1 MWYNERENNGNL
13 GKYGMK
19 PDSQKKKKIAAGF
32 LPVLIAIVLGAAA
45 GLILKNLP
53 GDAGTVLCDRVLS
66 PISSVILGFLGTLS
80 SFVIFFSIVAGIS
93 GMGEPAVFRSVGG
106 RLLSRFFVFVVISSL
121 LCVPV
126 VLLFFRTGGSGSSAF
141 DAGAVWDMLLEIVP
155 TNIPEAF
162 SGGNSVQIIF
172 LALLL
177 GTVLLGISGRA
188 ESLIRVTGE
197 VSLLLQTVLGKVI
210 LLMPFIV
217 FISVFRLVFTGQTG
231 TLVSVWRYPAAMLT
245 CCFLTALVS
254 VLRVAFRKKVRIGLL
269 LKKMMPAFLIAL
281 STSSSAAAL
290 PANMETCEKSLGID
304 KKLVDIGVPL
314 GQTLFKPGL
323 VFMFMSGCLCL
334 AERNA
339 VPVGISEIVI
349 TLLSAFAFS
358 IAAPAVPGCS
368 ISCFALLFAQIGIP
382 AEAIAV
388 IIALDPI
395 NDRLCAA
402 VKMFAMQSEL
412 VCFADAKGMLNEKKL
427 IES

>member
-1 MWYNERENNGNL
+1 
-13 GKYGMK
+13 MK
-19 PDSQKKKKIAAGF
+19 PENKEKKKITAGF
-32 LPVLIAIVLGAAA
+32 LPVLIAIFLGAAA
-45 GLILKNLP
+45 GLILRVLP
-53 GDAGTVLCDRVLS
+53 GNAGTVLCDRILS
-66 PISSVILGFLGTLS
+66 PISTVILGFLGTLA
-80 SFVIFFSIVAGIS
+80 SFVIFFSIIAGIS

-106 RLLSRFFVFVVISSL
+106 RLLSRFFLFVVISSV

-126 VLLFFRTGGSGSSAF
+126 MLLFFRTGGSGSSAF
-141 DAGAVWDMLLEIVP
+141 DAGAVWDMLLQIVP
-155 TNIPEAF
+155 MNIPEAF

-172 LALLL
+172 LALLF
-177 GTVLLGISGRA
+177 GAVLLGISQKA
-188 ESLIRVTGE
+188 ENLIRVTGE
-197 VSLLLQTVLGKVI
+197 VSLLLQNVLGKVI
-210 LLMPFIV
+210 RLMPFIV
-217 FISVFRLVFTGQTG
+217 FISVFRLAFTGQAG
-231 TLVSVWRYPAAMLT
+231 TLISVWRYPAAMLT
-245 CCFLTALVS
+245 CCLLTAVFS
-254 VLRVAFRKKVRIGLL
+254 VLRVVLKKKVRVGLL

-304 KKLVDIGVPL
+304 GKLVDVGVPL

-339 VPVGISEIVI
+339 VPVGVSEIVI

-368 ISCFALLFAQIGIP
+368 ISCFTLLFAQIGIP

-412 VCFADAKGMLNEKKL
+412 VCFADAKGMLDDKKL
-427 IES
+427 REP

>member
-1 MWYNERENNGNL
+1 MKQEN
-13 GKYGMK
+13 KA
-19 PDSQKKKKIAAGF
+19 KKKIAAGF
-32 LPVLIAIVLGAAA
+32 LPVVIAIVLGVAA
-45 GLILKNLP
+45 GLILRALP
-53 GDAGTVLCDRVLS
+53 GDAGTVLCDRILS
-66 PISSVILGFLGTLS
+66 PISSVILGFLGTLA
-80 SFVIFFSIVAGIS
+80 SFVIFFSIIAGIS

-106 RLLSRFFVFVVISSL
+106 RLLSRFLLFLTISSL

-126 VLLFFRTGGSGSSAF
+126 TLLFFGVSGGNGGAAF

-172 LALLL
+172 LALLF
-177 GTVLLGISGRA
+177 GIVLLGISKKT
-188 ESLIRVTGE
+188 ENLIRVTGE
-197 VSLLLQTVLGKVI
+197 LSLLLQSVLGKVI
-210 LLMPFIV
+210 HLMPFIV
-217 FISVFRLVFTGQTG
+217 FISVFRLVFTEQTG
-231 TLVSVWRYPAAMLT
+231 TLAAVWRYPLAMLT
-245 CCFLTALVS
+245 CCFLTAAVS
-254 VLRVAFRKKVRIGLL
+254 VLRVAIRKKVKIGVL

-290 PANMETCEKSLGID
+290 PANMETCEKTLGID
-304 KKLVDIGVPL
+304 KKLVDVGVPL

-339 VPVGISEIVI
+339 VPIGVSGVVI

-402 VKMFAMQSEL
+402 VKMIAMQSEL
-412 VCFADAKGMLNEKKL
+412 VCFADGKGLLDERVLSQKP
-427 IES
+427 

>member
-1 MWYNERENNGNL
+1 METEN
-13 GKYGMK
+13 MA
-19 PDSQKKKKIAAGF
+19 KKKIAAGF

-45 GLILKNLP
+45 GLILKNVP
-53 GDAGTVLCDRVLS
+53 GDVGTVLCDRVLS
-66 PISSVILGFLGTLS
+66 PVSSVILGFLGTLA
-80 SFVIFFSIVAGIS
+80 SFVIFFSIISGIS
-93 GMGEPAVFRSVGG
+93 GMGDPAGFRSVGG
-106 RLLSRFFVFVVISSL
+106 KLLVRFLLFLTVSSL

-126 VLLFFRTGGSGSSAF
+126 TLLFFGIGGASGTAGAAF
-141 DAGAVWDMLLEIVP
+141 DFGAVWDMLLEIVP
-155 TNIPEAF
+155 TNIPHAF

-172 LALLL
+172 LSLLF
-177 GTVLLGISGRA
+177 GIVLLGISKKA
-188 ESLIRVTGE
+188 ENLIRVTGE
-197 VSLLLQTVLGKVI
+197 LSLLLQSVLGKVI
-210 LLMPFIV
+210 HLMPFIV

-231 TLVSVWRYPAAMLT
+231 TLAAVWRYPLAMLT

-254 VLRVAFRKKVRIGLL
+254 VLRVVIRKKVPVGVL

-290 PANMETCEKSLGID
+290 PANMETTEKTLGVD
-304 KKLVDIGVPL
+304 KKLVDVGVPL

-339 VPVGISEIVI
+339 APVGISGVVI

-402 VKMFAMQSEL
+402 VKMIAMQSEI
-412 VCFADAKGMLNEKKL
+412 VCFADSKGLLDEEILKK
-427 IES
+427 S